1 MPLFRKPPAIAD
13 PFRKNE
19 TVIATED
26 LPGVPEGT
34 RGQVKLI
41 NGFDWVRYWVFF
53 ENGVDHGSIDGSA
66 LVRPQHWRQFQRDRE
81 QRAIAEEEAA
91 LRELTAKPS
100 AAAAT
105 TTAAGAE
112 AAAEAPAADDP
123 NAAIRAMV
131 PAHLL
136 EKAKEARAR
145 LTGG

>member
-1 MPLFRKPPAIAD
+1 MPLFRKAPTISD

-34 RGQVKLI
+34 RGKVKLI

-53 ENGVDHGSIDGSA
+53 DNGIDHGSIDGSA

-81 QRAIAEEEAA
+81 LRAIEAEEAA
-91 LRELTAKPS
+91 FRSLTTKTETAVATT

-105 TTAAGAE
+105 PD
-112 AAAEAPAADDP
+112 APAGDDP

-131 PAHLL
+131 PPHLL

>member
-1 MPLFRKPPAIAD
+1 MPLFRKAPTISD

-19 TVIATED
+19 TVVATED

-34 RGQVKLI
+34 IGKVKLI

-53 ENGVDHGSIDGSA
+53 ENGVDHGSIDGSV
-66 LVRPQHWRQFQRDRE
+66 LVRPQHWRQFQRERE
-81 QRAIAEEEAA
+81 QREIEAEEAEFRA
-91 LRELTAKPS
+91 LTTKSDP
-100 AAAAT
+100 AAAT
-105 TTAAGAE
+105 NG
-112 AAAEAPAADDP
+112 AAATADAPAGDDP
-123 NAAIRAMV
+123 NAALRAMV

>member
-1 MPLFRKPPAIAD
+1 MPLFRKAPAITD

-19 TVIATED
+19 TVVATED

-34 RGQVKLI
+34 LGKVKLI

-53 ENGVDHGSIDGSA
+53 ENGVDHGSLDGDA

-81 QRAIAEEEAA
+81 QRALEAEEAA
-91 LRELTAKPS
+91 FRALTTKADPA

-105 TTAAGAE
+105 TTAAAD
-112 AAAEAPAADDP
+112 APASDDP

-131 PAHLL
+131 PEHLL
-136 EKAKEARAR
+136 EKAKAARAR